1 MQRVRIIS
9 ALWGVLSPADAIPAY
24 RLSMGTSLGRIG
36 PLAAFWRA
44 RVGATLAREAAD
56 QLVVDC
62 RSSDYATVW
71 RANPA
76 KTVGVRVERE
86 LNGTR
91 AVVSH
96 NAKHTR
102 GLLTAALVAAKTAP
116 LTPDDVAH
124 VAHQIAGVTGVEL
137 RPGRLTLIV

>member
-1 MQRVRIIS
+1 M
-9 ALWGVLSPADAIPAY
+9 
-24 RLSMGTSLGRIG
+24 
-36 PLAAFWRA
+36 
-44 RVGATLAREAAD
+44 AREVAD
-56 QLVVDC
+56 RLVVDC

-76 KTVGVRVERE
+76 RSISVRVERE

-102 GLLTAALVAAKTAP
+102 GLLTAALVTAEAAP

-124 VAHQIAGVTGVEL
+124 LAHQIPGVTGVEL
-137 RPGRLTLIV
+137 RPGQLTLVV